1 MFRSP
6 SVGVPF
12 GAANPAVVTP
22 LDEGMDEGLATASE
36 ARIGVGECELGEDM
50 CAIVVVLVS
59 DVKTPRPMT
68 VNTVSLCSSKRTAW
82 STAGS
87 VTNARTN
94 LDVSFAGS
102 ATLYTL
108 PTPVTT
114 GLTAVASPLEV
125 GVWPMQGTKA
135 TVVASESWN
144 EMGESGTC
152 R

>member
-12 GAANPAVVTP
+12 GAANSAVVTP
-22 LDEGMDEGLATASE
+22 LDEGMDEGPATASE
-36 ARIGVGECELGEDM
+36 ARIGVGECELGED
-50 CAIVVVLVS
+50 
-59 DVKTPRPMT
+59 
-68 VNTVSLCSSKRTAW
+68 TVSLCFSKRTAW
-82 STAGS
+82 GS

-94 LDVSFAGS
+94 LDVPFAGS